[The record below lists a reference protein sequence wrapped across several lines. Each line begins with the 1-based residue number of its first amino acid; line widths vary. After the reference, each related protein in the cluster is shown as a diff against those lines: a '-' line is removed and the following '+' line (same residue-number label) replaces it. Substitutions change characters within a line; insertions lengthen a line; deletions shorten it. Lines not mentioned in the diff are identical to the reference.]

1 MANRNPG
8 NFSVSGNVKHLEF
21 FSLHGDGVYPVIVNK
36 TALHMEGLLLIDG
49 QRVWVEI
56 PRGGIAKLPRND
68 YEKIALVDERIIYLP
83 RKEMTKEE
91 SSASPKRRK
100 SDRLQL
106 EPNSSAPISPP
117 VIRLVK

>member
-8 NFSVSGNVKHLEF
+8 IFSVSGNVKHLEF
-21 FSLHGDGVYPVIVNK
+21 FPQGDGIYPVIVNK

-49 QRVWVEI
+49 QRVWVEV
-56 PRGGIAKLPRND
+56 PRGGIAKLPRDD

-83 RKEMTKEE
+83 RKEMTKGEL
-91 SSASPKRRK
+91 SASPKRRK
-100 SDRLQL
+100 SDRLQ
-106 EPNSSAPISPP
+106 NQISSAPISPP